1 MRCCAFEDGSVQV
14 SHQNIP
20 EKGFVASATEASIML
35 LLITILCGISVFFF
49 LGISLGLAG
58 SGQNTVI
65 ATLDQFGHHLKNGLR
80 LLA

>member
-1 MRCCAFEDGSVQV
+1 
-14 SHQNIP
+14 
-20 EKGFVASATEASIML
+20 ML
-35 LLITILCGISVFFF
+35 FLITILWGSSAVFF
-49 LGISLGLAG
+49 LGISLGLLG